1 MAYGQLIKK
10 LNMTNNEQPSGLD
23 DKKWFENTH
32 FKEQGNLSPSSEIKI
47 PLLRLLCHL
56 SFKVELLF
64 TVALITLSLLAAF
77 WLVDR
82 YGLAGFFV
90 VYLPLLIG
98 TLLLKRILIWR
109 KFGFSSKEVM
119 TISKEQIKVNPSV
132 NDSLKQSSLIKRDDV
147 EAILFNYNFINHV
160 SDTQIQVNA
169 ALNRAFIKL
178 KTGEEIE
185 LNVNRV
191 GLFNVL
197 YLLYYFDYPLI
208 YKKSFEGGGSS
219 LSFLFLRLS
228 GILANLPV
236 IAMYF
241 FEFK

>member
-1 MAYGQLIKK
+1 MAHGQLIKK
-10 LNMTNNEQPSGLD
+10 LKMTNKEQPTSLD
-23 DKKWFENTH
+23 DKKWFKNVH
-32 FKEQGNLSPSSEIKI
+32 FKEQDTLSSTSEIKL

-56 SFKVELLF
+56 SFPIELLF
-64 TVALITLSLLAAF
+64 TAALISLSLVAGL
-77 WLVDR
+77 WLVDS
-82 YGLAGFFV
+82 YSLAGLV

-109 KFGFSSKEVM
+109 KFGLSSKNVM
-119 TISKEQIKVNPSV
+119 TISKDKIKVNPFI
-132 NDSLKQSSLIKRDDV
+132 NDSLKQSRLFKRDEIESV
-147 EAILFNYNFINHV
+147 LFNYNFITHV

-169 ALNRAFIKL
+169 ALNRAFINL
-178 KTGEEIE
+178 KTGENIE

-197 YLLYYFDYPLI
+197 FLLYYFDYPLI

-219 LSFLFLRLS
+219 IGYIFLRVS
-228 GILANLPV
+228 GILANFPT

-241 FEFK
+241 FEF

>member
-10 LNMTNNEQPSGLD
+10 LTMTNNEQPSSLN
-23 DKKWFENTH
+23 DKKWFKNVH
-32 FKEQGNLSPSSEIKI
+32 FKEQDTLSPTSEIKL

-56 SFKVELLF
+56 SYPIEILF
-64 TVALITLSLLAAF
+64 AVALISLSLVAGL
-77 WLVDR
+77 WLVDS
-82 YGLAGFFV
+82 YSLAGLV

-109 KFGFSSKEVM
+109 KFGLSSKNVM
-119 TISKEQIKVNPSV
+119 TISKEKIEVYPFI
-132 NDSLKQSSLIKRDDV
+132 NDSLKQSRLFKRDEIESV
-147 EAILFNYNFINHV
+147 LFNYNFITHV

-169 ALNRAFIKL
+169 ALNRAFINL
-178 KTGEEIE
+178 KTGENIE

-219 LSFLFLRLS
+219 IGYLFLRVS
-228 GILANLPV
+228 GILANFPI

-241 FEFK
+241 FEF

>member
-23 DKKWFENTH
+23 DKKWFENVH
-32 FKEQGNLSPSSEIKI
+32 FKEQDTLSPTSEIKL

-56 SFKVELLF
+56 SFPIEILF
-64 TVALITLSLLAAF
+64 AVVLITLSLVAGL
-77 WLVDR
+77 WLVDS
-82 YGLAGFFV
+82 YSLASLV

-98 TLLLKRILIWR
+98 TLLLKCILIWR

-119 TISKEQIKVNPSV
+119 TISKEKIKVNPSV
-132 NDSLKQSSLIKRDDV
+132 NDSLKQSMLIKRDDV

-160 SDTQIQVNA
+160 SETHQVQVNA

-178 KTGEEIE
+178 KTGKEIE

-197 YLLYYFDYPLI
+197 YLLFYFDYPLI

-228 GILANLPV
+228 GILANFPI
-236 IAMYF
+236 IAMYLA
-241 FEFK
+241 EF

>member
-23 DKKWFENTH
+23 DKKWFENVH
-32 FKEQGNLSPSSEIKI
+32 FKEQDTLCSTSEIKL

-56 SFKVELLF
+56 SFPIELLF
-64 TVALITLSLLAAF
+64 TVALISLSLVAGL
-77 WLVDR
+77 WLVDS
-82 YGLAGFFV
+82 YGLASLV

-98 TLLLKRILIWR
+98 TLFLKRILIWR
-109 KFGFSSKEVM
+109 KFGFSSKHVM
-119 TISKEQIKVNPSV
+119 TISKDKIEVNPFI
-132 NDSLKQSSLIKRDDV
+132 NDSLKQSRLFKRDEIESV
-147 EAILFNYNFINHV
+147 LFNYSFITHV

-169 ALNRAFIKL
+169 ALNRAFINL
-178 KTGEEIE
+178 KTGENIE

-219 LSFLFLRLS
+219 IGYIFLRVS
-228 GILANLPV
+228 GIVANFPI
-236 IAMYF
+236 IAMYLA
-241 FEFK
+241 EF

>member
-1 MAYGQLIKK
+1 
-10 LNMTNNEQPSGLD
+10 MTNNEQPTSLE
-23 DKKWFENTH
+23 DKKWFKNVH
-32 FKEQGNLSPSSEIKI
+32 FKEQDTLSPTSEIKL

-56 SFKVELLF
+56 SFPIELLF
-64 TVALITLSLLAAF
+64 TVALITLSLVAGL
-77 WLVDR
+77 WLVDS
-82 YGLAGFFV
+82 YSLASLV

-98 TLLLKRILIWR
+98 TLFLKRILIWR

-119 TISKEQIKVNPSV
+119 TISKEQIKVNPFV
-132 NDSLKQSSLIKRDDV
+132 NDSLKQSRLLKRDHIESV
-147 EAILFNYNFINHV
+147 IFNYNLSNQV
-160 SDTQIQVNA
+160 SDTQTQVNT

-178 KTGEEIE
+178 KTGEKIE

-219 LSFLFLRLS
+219 IGYLFLRVS
-228 GILANLPV
+228 GILANFPV

-241 FEFK
+241 FEF

>member
-10 LNMTNNEQPSGLD
+10 LTMTNNEQPTSLN
-23 DKKWFENTH
+23 DKKWFENVH
-32 FKEQGNLSPSSEIKI
+32 FKEQDTLSPTSEINL

-56 SFKVELLF
+56 SFPIELLF
-64 TVALITLSLLAAF
+64 TVALITLSLLAGL
-77 WLVDR
+77 WLVDS
-82 YGLAGFFV
+82 YSLAGLV

-98 TLLLKRILIWR
+98 TLLLKRIFIWR
-109 KFGFSSKEVM
+109 KFGFSSKNVM
-119 TISKEQIKVNPSV
+119 TISKDKIEVYPFI
-132 NDSLKQSSLIKRDDV
+132 NDSLKQSRLFKRDEIESV
-147 EAILFNYNFINHV
+147 LFNYNFITHV

-169 ALNRAFIKL
+169 ALNRAFINL
-178 KTGEEIE
+178 KTGENIE

-228 GILANLPV
+228 GILANLPI
-236 IAMYF
+236 IAMYLA
-241 FEFK
+241 EF

>member
-1 MAYGQLIKK
+1 
-10 LNMTNNEQPSGLD
+10 MTNNDQPTSLD
-23 DKKWFENTH
+23 DKKWFKNVH
-32 FKEQGNLSPSSEIKI
+32 FKEQDTLSPTSEIKL

-56 SFKVELLF
+56 SFPIELLF
-64 TVALITLSLLAAF
+64 TVALITLSLVAGL
-77 WLVDR
+77 WLVDS
-82 YGLAGFFV
+82 YSSASLV

-98 TLLLKRILIWR
+98 TLFLKRIFIWR

-119 TISKEQIKVNPSV
+119 TISKEQIKVNTFI
-132 NDSLKQSSLIKRDDV
+132 NDSLKQSRLFKRDEIESV
-147 EAILFNYNFINHV
+147 LFNYNFINHV

-169 ALNRAFIKL
+169 ALNRAFVKL
-178 KTGEEIE
+178 KTGENIE

-219 LSFLFLRLS
+219 IGYLFLRVS
-228 GILANLPV
+228 GILANFPI

-241 FEFK
+241 FEF

>member
-1 MAYGQLIKK
+1 
-10 LNMTNNEQPSGLD
+10 MTNKEQPTSLD
-23 DKKWFENTH
+23 DKKWFENVH
-32 FKEQGNLSPSSEIKI
+32 FKEQDTLSPTSEIKL

-56 SFKVELLF
+56 SFPIEILF
-64 TVALITLSLLAAF
+64 AVVLITLSLLAAF

-119 TISKEQIKVNPSV
+119 TISKEKIKVNPSV
-132 NDSLKQSSLIKRDDV
+132 NDSLKQSMLIKRDDV
-147 EAILFNYNFINHV
+147 EAILFNYNLINHV
-160 SDTQIQVNA
+160 SETHQVQVNA

-197 YLLYYFDYPLI
+197 YLLFYFDYPLI

-219 LSFLFLRLS
+219 LGYLFLRLS

-241 FEFK
+241 FELK

>member
-23 DKKWFENTH
+23 DKKWFENVY
-32 FKEQGNLSPSSEIKI
+32 FKEQDTLSPTSEIKL

-56 SFKVELLF
+56 SFPIEILF
-64 TVALITLSLLAAF
+64 AVVLITLSLVAGL
-77 WLVDR
+77 WLVDS
-82 YGLAGFFV
+82 YSLASLV

-98 TLLLKRILIWR
+98 TLLLKLILIWR

-119 TISKEQIKVNPSV
+119 TISKEKIKVNPSV
-132 NDSLKQSSLIKRDDV
+132 NDSLKQSMLIKRDDV

-160 SDTQIQVNA
+160 SETHHVQVNA

-197 YLLYYFDYPLI
+197 YLLFYFDYPLI

-219 LSFLFLRLS
+219 IGYIFLRVS
-228 GILANLPV
+228 GILANFPI

-241 FEFK
+241 FEF

>member
-1 MAYGQLIKK
+1 
-10 LNMTNNEQPSGLD
+10 MTNNEQPTSLD
-23 DKKWFENTH
+23 DKKWFENVH
-32 FKEQGNLSPSSEIKI
+32 FKEQDTLSPTSEIKL

-56 SFKVELLF
+56 SFPIEILF
-64 TVALITLSLLAAF
+64 AVVLITLSLVAGL
-77 WLVDR
+77 WLVDS
-82 YGLAGFFV
+82 YSLASLV

-119 TISKEQIKVNPSV
+119 TVSKEKIKVNPSV
-132 NDSLKQSSLIKRDDV
+132 NDSLKQSMLIKRDDV

-160 SDTQIQVNA
+160 SETHQVQVNA
-169 ALNRAFIKL
+169 ALNRAFVNL
-178 KTGEEIE
+178 KTGENIE

-219 LSFLFLRLS
+219 IGYLFLRVS
-228 GILANLPV
+228 GILANFPIV
-236 IAMYF
+236 AMYF
-241 FEFK
+241 FEF

>member
-10 LNMTNNEQPSGLD
+10 LTMTNNEQPTSLE
-23 DKKWFENTH
+23 DKKWFKNVH
-32 FKEQGNLSPSSEIKI
+32 FKEQDTLSPTSEIKL

-56 SFKVELLF
+56 SFPIELLF
-64 TVALITLSLLAAF
+64 TVALITLSLVAGL
-77 WLVDR
+77 WLVDS
-82 YGLAGFFV
+82 YSLASLV

-98 TLLLKRILIWR
+98 TLFLKRILIWR

-119 TISKEQIKVNPSV
+119 TISKEQIKVNPFV
-132 NDSLKQSSLIKRDDV
+132 NDSLKQSRLLKRDHIESV
-147 EAILFNYNFINHV
+147 IFNYNLSNQV
-160 SDTQIQVNA
+160 SDTQTQVNT

-178 KTGEEIE
+178 KTGEKIE

-219 LSFLFLRLS
+219 IGYLFLRVS
-228 GILANLPV
+228 GILANFPV

-241 FEFK
+241 FEF

>member
-1 MAYGQLIKK
+1 
-10 LNMTNNEQPSGLD
+10 MTNNEQPTSLD
-23 DKKWFENTH
+23 DKKWFKNVH
-32 FKEQGNLSPSSEIKI
+32 FKEQDTLSPTSEIKL

-56 SFKVELLF
+56 SFPIELLF
-64 TVALITLSLLAAF
+64 TVALITLSLVAGL
-77 WLVDR
+77 WLVDS
-82 YGLAGFFV
+82 YSLASLV

-98 TLLLKRILIWR
+98 TLFLKRILIWR

-119 TISKEQIKVNPSV
+119 TISKEQIKVNPFV
-132 NDSLKQSSLIKRDDV
+132 NDSLKQSRLLKRDHIESV
-147 EAILFNYNFINHV
+147 IFNYNLSNQV
-160 SDTQIQVNA
+160 SDTQTQVNT

-178 KTGEEIE
+178 KTGEKIE

-219 LSFLFLRLS
+219 IGYLFLRVS
-228 GILANLPV
+228 GILANFPV

-241 FEFK
+241 FEF

>member
-1 MAYGQLIKK
+1 
-10 LNMTNNEQPSGLD
+10 MTNKEQPTSLD
-23 DKKWFENTH
+23 DKKWFENVH
-32 FKEQGNLSPSSEIKI
+32 FKGLDTLSPTSEIKL

-64 TVALITLSLLAAF
+64 TVALITLSLVAGL
-77 WLVDR
+77 WLVDS
-82 YGLAGFFV
+82 YSLASLV

-119 TISKEQIKVNPSV
+119 TISKEKIKVNPSV
-132 NDSLKQSSLIKRDDV
+132 NDSLKQSMLIKRDDV
-147 EAILFNYNFINHV
+147 EAILFNYNLINHV
-160 SDTQIQVNA
+160 SETHQVQVNA

-197 YLLYYFDYPLI
+197 YLLFYFDYPLI

-219 LSFLFLRLS
+219 LGYLFLRLS

-241 FEFK
+241 FELK

>member
-23 DKKWFENTH
+23 DKKWFENVH
-32 FKEQGNLSPSSEIKI
+32 FKEQDTLSPTSEIKL

-56 SFKVELLF
+56 SFPIEILF
-64 TVALITLSLLAAF
+64 AVVLITLSLVAGL
-77 WLVDR
+77 WLVDS
-82 YGLAGFFV
+82 YSLASLV

-119 TISKEQIKVNPSV
+119 TISKEKIKVNPSV
-132 NDSLKQSSLIKRDDV
+132 NDSLKQSMLIKRDDV

-160 SDTQIQVNA
+160 SETHQVQVNA

-197 YLLYYFDYPLI
+197 YLLFYFDYPLI

-228 GILANLPV
+228 GILANFPI
-236 IAMYF
+236 IAMYLA
-241 FEFK
+241 EF